1 MIPFILDIP
10 YTSIITK
17 LLFFYIAVYFSLKL
31 LTNSKI
37 CFVPLTPNFLIFIQ
51 INLKKIKINLK
62 SISFYFS
69 PWYLITK
76 NFNNFLPSSISI
88 ITLNHLTIDL
98 SNFGCSED
106 TNKKLNNFKQNTNN
120 SKQNLLD
127 LNNLQKFKIA
137 KLICKFILP
146 FQVNI
151 KHLVIKNKNYSI
163 KFEELT
169 LKISFFEN
177 KILLSPINSNE
188 SNNNVKSQSDLNNL
202 KKDDTVFTDTYNNT
216 SNENNSEKQKNSSND
231 LTITD
236 MSLVTTLK
244 FTNVLIDDLQK
255 GTSNNILKFLR
266 FNLANTVS
274 LNEYY
279 KVKWGTLGSNLFS
292 KGSCI
297 DVDLINL
304 AVHDI
309 FKINKSNTKINKS
322 EPEAELEKP
331 LNQPHASH
339 ESTNSLSSFIDSI
352 TSDDNNIFS
361 QSGPKDN
368 NIVSLIKKF
377 KIQVASFHIEEFQL
391 ILFKKLSISFQA
403 LDLSLQDIKRTITP
417 TKIPN
422 SIFESLDSKEVIEV
436 LTSLTACKLS
446 YLDTNFNFNE
456 NEPLLYLPFTTM
468 VSYVYIN
475 ELLSIL
481 NNFSSIKNIENLL
494 DSTDVI
500 TRSLLTVSNLTIDS
514 HINKIINL
522 INKRNASKNEIVK
535 NSQLESEQELESKD
549 NDMNTNKTILKIL
562 KVLSKCRFRIQ
573 LLNCGSHISLSN
585 DFVIA
590 LKIEEII
597 LDSTGFNSHESIFKK
612 MKSSNINSILLSIR
626 NTYIGFI
633 EKKNSSS
640 NIKKTIDKRYQII
653 LMDEMLLSF
662 RTNLLNSK
670 KLINTKNVK
679 TSKPHKDIHLIQN
692 IELNVKTIEVLL
704 DEINIFKKLNSIIP
718 SLPKIV
724 KYKKS
729 PSNLQKNIK
738 NNEFK
743 SFLPNF
749 IRSISF
755 NLKALKI
762 ITCFNNPVK
771 YYDNKDQTQ
780 LNNYKRGLA
789 IHLSTIS
796 ININNVINKQYIMT
810 DFEFLK
816 IFSVK
821 NFVKSNSSINDEL
834 FFNLKHFTLTYNLLL
849 NKLTSKVPII
859 DMRISIEI
867 VWSILFVIEVLGS
880 ITQHGDDKLV
890 GINTD
895 AHDTTTGKNSKND
908 QLIDTPPEDNHE
920 NRSTNPFTYHVNLDL
935 MMLHLTLPSSIK
947 LLLELDSLTVR
958 KSTSQ
963 IPRIYFTALRF
974 YSIHPYKEDM
984 WTPLLILSYADIKLN
999 LDKTLPIDTDQ
1010 HSEDRDDHED
1020 SSTQILIDSTS
1031 FRFEVPFEFVFY
1043 KVFDNLLTFFKS
1055 CRQLKYNFKNLM
1067 KSDLPKDFKNSTI
1080 LPTKVHPLKVPKV
1093 RLKAKYFEFSMHDD
1107 PLEVKLASIYLIG
1120 YIEQKSR
1127 ISKLASFAT
1136 LETKW
1141 KNELMEK
1148 YPNIKFEN
1156 GVPVPPEGNNNYY
1169 DSSWT
1174 SKNNE
1179 TIHSNFRN
1187 GLPSFQNNIF
1197 HSSSP
1202 SPTVDRARSRTVPTT
1217 PSIHGF
1223 SAPKRQKSR
1232 LRHSNTST
1240 EFSRSPSRLGREFKN
1255 SESEEYEH
1263 FKRDYIE
1270 LLARLEISRRR
1281 LYNNFSKSW
1290 IRQYDLFQANKKAH
1304 AKQTR
1309 DENGG
1314 SDPPVRDIFLN
1325 KYPVIAPSHD
1335 PKLFTLSC
1343 PDFDLTVSEPSFGL
1357 NNYPEFI
1364 HKIGKGVPVETEYTI
1379 LFPVNLKLYCSR
1391 LTVQIK
1397 DYPLPL
1403 ISFSPS
1409 SDGDPQAVL
1418 LKGDFVIAEQMYIPD
1433 ELRWIFVPLVSQY
1446 KSKIKEENFY
1456 AFDIPRTLTNIKF
1469 FTDIKVTVKSDIPSK
1484 ISWSSSCQPALSY
1497 AMNSFDVLS
1506 KPPLDKS
1513 DKIGFW
1519 DKLSLLLHNKFE
1531 FDFKNGLDLFI
1542 KSGLSPYDVTGTES
1556 GIVFRWDKNVKLEL
1570 NKNNRTQQF
1579 LTVTSNSFEL
1589 FKPKF
1594 EIFISDMITGAAK
1607 SYNIKYIVEKKILK
1621 LNSSPVIWTL
1631 GFLFER
1637 NKDDS
1642 PVIEPGSVKRT
1653 TKFKDHW
1660 NVRLRNPNTFS
1671 SEKECLAWDSYKGW
1685 RSQYMHIA
1693 VSLESAGE
1701 TAYNSAHLSPIT
1713 FHHFFHWWN
1722 TFGSSLGLPIK
1733 EGKMFKNKFLDYR
1746 SSPKFGKTLVTLKY
1760 KLVLRPLYLSHV
1772 YRHEAPSDFKDT
1784 NKVAFTGLKMATK
1797 GFSMDLHQRREPVKS
1812 PASDLVE
1819 WRLKLNQ
1826 GEVDCEDV
1834 DLRVLSATFDE
1845 TSTFG
1850 LLAKSLGVNNNSS
1863 SANSVSTE
1871 SHTDSD
1877 GIRSSHEIS
1886 WYDFDDFIEIFHPE
1900 IKAKNNPHWSVSKL
1914 ASAPR
1919 FSYFRQTQSKG
1930 VKFPFGFEDSHEC
1943 LIGKNHPEKTQEK
1956 LAKQRE
1962 YEILEQISTL
1972 ETSLESLKGSST
1984 SNNKITVQK
1993 ILEIEE
1999 QLEQLKHRHSVVEWM
2014 LGELKEGLIP
2024 EADDYPAELEDGSG
2038 EMGAITK
2045 YISSSSLSSTATSVQ
2060 DLLDTSSPSSSSSYR
2075 NRFIIHSISITWN
2088 SSLREKVLRY
2098 FKNVSERKAIV
2109 FNMSRKAVKLAEA
2122 LYNSKMSD
2130 MNKNGLPENID
2141 QSYSFESASDIFKT
2155 LEDILHDNSNNTFID
2170 DTYLLKCISPQVR
2183 FVSKADPD
2191 KCVLVASRD
2200 ITIKTTTVSPSDYE
2214 NSSDNSVEIESR
2226 CGIQLNEA
2234 FFYVLTRQDI
2244 LQNSYGIFNFNSG
2257 TMWPPVLPLEA
2268 CHFSCLKNA
2277 LVIDRSSCGLL
2288 YVKPN
2293 KLHYTDSTKSDINSF
2308 KEIVKAFFPKVVVTA
2323 TSEQYLAIYNVVME
2337 MVEPAAKDEKSSL
2350 QRINK
2355 LIAVSDQED
2364 FSDISEKIESLQEEI
2379 RILRRC
2385 RDYLDLRSLLFHGSS
2400 DDVVLIDIELE
2411 KLAIQL
2417 NSLVSLLQKAKALKF
2432 NDSYE
2437 LINMVLTTDQ
2447 VIVHLLDDYYKAFV
2461 DIACRDTYYYTVQSP
2476 DGANYNQVFIKL
2488 IQVFDLHSGV
2498 KYPEIVSPLDRDTSC
2513 ENKRPMV
2520 YVNWKMLDPVG
2531 GINIVEYKTI
2541 DIAPIK
2547 LEVDY
2552 FTAKQLF
2559 EFVYPNRNGKSV
2571 ITRETFENSKDDEE
2585 ERSLDEY
2592 SMFYGSD
2599 DNDNESLDLR
2609 SISTNSEQ
2617 VSISSNNIGKN
2628 IIKRSSNS
2636 IKVSAKLS
2644 KLFGKSSST
2653 SMSRASSSAVS
2664 ELSFNGAFQGNNNHQ
2679 EDQNHKTETD
2689 GVTQMVERSEMYQ
2702 LLNRVTIKEITLS
2715 LSFSGKGALKII
2727 NVNNLLIH
2735 LPKMEYINKT
2745 WSTKDFLLNYRK
2757 DVLKFV
2763 LKHTGSFIG
2772 NKFIKHKV
2780 PKITQPLSSIKDYD
2794 SYVNI
2799 KELTELETNTAANT
2813 GHVSIVDENGK
2824 KLDRSQAEVHHHQHQ
2839 HHHHPH
2845 FDPDLLE
2852 PVLNLTNSLTRSLSN
2867 LAGTSSEAMG
2877 TIREE

>member
-1 MIPFILDIP
+1 M
-10 YTSIITK
+10 
-17 LLFFYIAVYFSLKL
+17 
-31 LTNSKI
+31 
-37 CFVPLTPNFLIFIQ
+37 LIFIQ

-76 NFNNFLPSSISI
+76 NFNNFIPSSISI
-88 ITLNHLTIDL
+88 ITLNNLTIDL
-98 SNFGCSED
+98 SNFGSPED
-106 TNKKLNNFKQNTNN
+106 TDKKLNNLKKNADNG
-120 SKQNLLD
+120 KNLSLD
-127 LNNLQKFKIA
+127 LNNLLKFKIA

-151 KHLVIKNKNYSI
+151 KHLVIKNDNYSI
-163 KFEELT
+163 KIEELT
-169 LKISFFEN
+169 FKISFFEN
-177 KILLSPINSNE
+177 KILLSQSNSTDA
-188 SNNNVKSQSDLNNL
+188 KSQSDLNNL
-202 KKDDTVFTDTYNNT
+202 KKDDLIFSDTYDSANANK
-216 SNENNSEKQKNSSND
+216 NNSNGKNNSSND

-244 FTNVLIDDLQK
+244 VTNVLIDNSK
-255 GTSNNILKFLR
+255 IGTSNNILKFLR

-274 LNEYY
+274 LNENY
-279 KVKWGTLGSNLFS
+279 KVKWGTLGSNLYS

-297 DVDLINL
+297 DVDLINS

-309 FKINKSNTKINKS
+309 FKINKSNKKDTKV
-322 EPEAELEKP
+322 ETDAETELEKLLKKP
-331 LNQPHASH
+331 LKNPQASH
-339 ESTNSLSSFIDSI
+339 ESSNSLSSFIDSI
-352 TSDDNNIFS
+352 SPDDEDNHLQKGS
-361 QSGPKDN
+361 KDL

-436 LTSLTACKLS
+436 LTSLTAFRLNYS
-446 YLDTNFNFNE
+446 DPDFTFNE

-475 ELLSIL
+475 ELFSIL
-481 NNFSSIKNIENLL
+481 NNFSSIKDIENLL
-494 DSTDVI
+494 DSTDII

-514 HINKIINL
+514 HINKMINL
-522 INKRNASKNEIVK
+522 INKRNASKNEIVR
-535 NSQLESEQELESKD
+535 NSQLEIKVEAKD
-549 NDMNTNKTILKIL
+549 DMNTNKTILKIL
-562 KVLSKCRFRIQ
+562 KVLSKCRFRVQ
-573 LLNCGSHISLSN
+573 LLNCGCHITLSD

-590 LKIEEII
+590 LKIEEIV
-597 LDSTGFNSHESIFKK
+597 LDSTGFNSRESIFKK
-612 MKSSNINSILLSIR
+612 IKSSNINSILLSIR

-633 EKKNSSS
+633 EKKNLLS
-640 NIKKTIDKRYQII
+640 NTKRTADKRYQILLI
-653 LMDEMLLSF
+653 DEILLSF

-670 KLINTKNVK
+670 KLINAQDMP
-679 TSKPHKDIHLIQN
+679 TSKVHKDIHLIQN

-704 DEINIFKKLNSIIP
+704 DEINIFKKLNAIIP

-724 KYKKS
+724 KNKENL
-729 PSNLQKNIK
+729 SNLQKSAK
-738 NNEFK
+738 NKEFK

-749 IRSISF
+749 IRSITF
-755 NLKALKI
+755 NLKALKVV
-762 ITCFNNPVK
+762 TCFNNPVK
-771 YYDNKDQTQ
+771 YYDSKDQTQ

-796 ININNVINKQYIMT
+796 INIKNVTNKQIIMA

-816 IFSVK
+816 IFCVK
-821 NFVKSNSSINDEL
+821 NFVRSNSSINDEL
-834 FFNLKHFTLTYNLLL
+834 FFNLKHFTLTYNSLL
-849 NKLTSKVPII
+849 NKLICKIPII

-867 VWSILFVIEVLGS
+867 VWSILFVMEVLGS

-890 GINTD
+890 QVNAD
-895 AHDTTTGKNSKND
+895 ATGTTSKDTKKD
-908 QLIDTPPEDNHE
+908 QIIDTPLEDNHK
-920 NRSTNPFTYHVNLDL
+920 NRSTIPFTYHINLDL
-935 MMLHLTLPSSIK
+935 MMLHVTLPSSIK
-947 LLLELDSLTVR
+947 LLLELSSFDLK
-958 KSTSQ
+958 KSSSQ
-963 IPRIYFTALRF
+963 IPHMSFTALRF

-984 WTPLLILSYADIKLN
+984 WTPLLILSYAVIKLN
-999 LDKTLPIDTDQ
+999 MDKNLPIDTDQ
-1010 HSEDRDDHED
+1010 HSEDSDDHED
-1020 SSTQILIDSTS
+1020 SSTQILIDATS

-1055 CRQLKYNFKNLM
+1055 CKQLKYNFKNLM

-1080 LPTKVHPLKVPKV
+1080 LPVKVHPLKVPKI

-1107 PLEVKLASIYLIG
+1107 PLEVRLASIYLIG
-1120 YIEQKSR
+1120 FIEQKSR
-1127 ISKLASFAT
+1127 ISKLTSFAT

-1148 YPNIKFEN
+1148 YPNIKFKN
-1156 GVPVPPEGNNNYY
+1156 GIPVPPEGNNNYY
-1169 DSSWT
+1169 DSSLT
-1174 SKNNE
+1174 LKNNE
-1179 TIHSNFRN
+1179 TIHHN
-1187 GLPSFQNNIF
+1187 GPPLFQNNSF
-1197 HSSSP
+1197 HSTSSSP
-1202 SPTVDRARSRTVPTT
+1202 TVERERSRTVGTT
-1217 PSIHGF
+1217 PSIHGL
-1223 SAPKRQKSR
+1223 SGSKKQKSR
-1232 LRHSNTST
+1232 LKHSNTST
-1240 EFSRSPSRLGREFKN
+1240 EFSRNPSRLGREFQN

-1281 LYNNFSKSW
+1281 LFNNFSKSW

-1304 AKQTR
+1304 ARQTR

-1335 PKLFTLSC
+1335 PKLFSLSC

-1364 HKIGKGVPVETEYTI
+1364 HKIGKGVPLETEYTI
-1379 LFPVNLKLYCSR
+1379 LFPVHLKLYCSR

-1409 SDGDPQAVL
+1409 SDGDPEAVL
-1418 LKGDFVIAEQMYIPD
+1418 LKGDFVIAEQMYIPE

-1446 KSKIKEENFY
+1446 NSKSKDENFY

-1469 FTDIKVTVKSDIPSK
+1469 FTDIKVTVKSDTPSK

-1519 DKLSLLLHNKFE
+1519 DKLSLLLHNKFV

-1542 KSGLSPYDVTGTES
+1542 KSGLSPYDLTGKES
-1556 GIVFRWDKNVKLEL
+1556 GIVFRWNKNVKLEL

-1594 EIFISDMITGAAK
+1594 EVFISDMITGAAK
-1607 SYNIKYIVEKKILK
+1607 SYNIKYIVEKKMLK
-1621 LNSSPVIWTL
+1621 FFSSPVVWTL

-1642 PVIEPGSVKRT
+1642 PVIEPGSVRRT
-1653 TKFKDHW
+1653 TKFIDHW
-1660 NVRLRNPNTFS
+1660 HVRLRNPNTFS
-1671 SEKECLAWDSYKGW
+1671 NEKECLEWDSYKGW
-1685 RSQYMHIA
+1685 RSQYMHLA
-1693 VSLESAGE
+1693 VSLESEGE
-1701 TAYNSAHLSPIT
+1701 NAYNSAHLSPIT
-1713 FHHFFHWWN
+1713 FHHFFHWWH

-1746 SSPKFGKTLVTLKY
+1746 RSPKFGKTLVTLKY
-1760 KLVLRPLYLSHV
+1760 KLVLRPLYFSHV
-1772 YRHEAPSDFKDT
+1772 YRHESPSDFKDT

-1812 PASDLVE
+1812 PASGLVE

-1826 GEVDCEDV
+1826 GEVDCEEV
-1834 DLRVLSATFDE
+1834 DLRVLSATFDD

-1886 WYDFDDFIEIFHPE
+1886 WYDFDDFIEIFQPE
-1900 IKAKNNPHWSVSKL
+1900 IKAKNNPRWSVSKL

-1930 VKFPFGFEDSHEC
+1930 VKFPFGFENSHKC
-1943 LIGKNHPEKTQEK
+1943 LIGENHPEKTQEK
-1956 LAKQRE
+1956 LAKRRE

-1972 ETSLESLKGSST
+1972 ETSLDSLKSSST
-1984 SNNKITVQK
+1984 SNNKITMEK
-1993 ILEIEE
+1993 ISELEE
-1999 QLEQLKHRHSVVEWM
+1999 QLAQLRHRHNVVQWM
-2014 LGELKEGLIP
+2014 LSELKEGLIP
-2024 EADDYPAELEDGSG
+2024 EGDDYPTELENESG
-2038 EMGAITK
+2038 DMGAITK
-2045 YISSSSLSSTATSVQ
+2045 YTSSSSLSSTATSVQ
-2060 DLLDTSSPSSSSSYR
+2060 DLLDTSSPSSSSSFR
-2075 NRFIIHSISITWN
+2075 NRFIIHSICIIWN
-2088 SSLREKVLRY
+2088 FNLREKVFRY
-2098 FKNVSERKAIV
+2098 FKNVSERRAMV

-2130 MNKNGLPENID
+2130 MNKNGLPDNID

-2155 LEDILHDNSNNTFID
+2155 LDDILHDNSNNTFID

-2183 FVSKADPD
+2183 FMSKADPD

-2234 FFYVLTRQDI
+2234 FFYVLTRQNI
-2244 LQNSYGIFNFNSG
+2244 LQNSYGIFNFNNG

-2268 CHFSCLKNA
+2268 CHFSCLKNE
-2277 LVIDRSSCGLL
+2277 LVIDKSSCGFL

-2308 KEIVKAFFPKVVVTA
+2308 KEIAKAFFPKIVVTA

-2337 MVEPAAKDEKSSL
+2337 MLEPTGKDEKSSL

-2364 FSDISEKIESLQEEI
+2364 FSDIDERIESLQEEI

-2385 RDYLDLRSLLFHGSS
+2385 RDYLDLRALLFHGPD

-2437 LINMVLTTDQ
+2437 LINLVLTTDQ
-2447 VIVHLLDDYYKAFV
+2447 VIVHLLDDNYKAFV
-2461 DIACRDTYYYTVQSP
+2461 DIACRDTYYYTIQSP

-2513 ENKRPMV
+2513 ENQRPMV

-2571 ITRETFENSKDDEE
+2571 NTRETFENSKDGDDEGN
-2585 ERSLDEY
+2585 SDEY
-2592 SMFYGSD
+2592 NMFYDSY

-2609 SISTNSEQ
+2609 SISTENDQ
-2617 VSISSNNIGKN
+2617 ASISSNNTGKHA
-2628 IIKRSSNS
+2628 IKRHSNP

-2644 KLFGKSSST
+2644 KLFGKSSSAPMYR
-2653 SMSRASSSAVS
+2653 SQSSGMSD
-2664 ELSFNGAFQGNNNHQ
+2664 LSFNNSVQGNNGYQ
-2679 EDQNHKTETD
+2679 EDQIHKTESD

-2715 LSFSGKGALKII
+2715 LSFSGKGALKIV

-2745 WSTKDFLLNYRK
+2745 WSTRDFLLNYRK
-2757 DVLKFV
+2757 DVLKLV

-2780 PKITQPLSSIKDYD
+2780 PKITQPLTSIKDYD

-2799 KELTELETNTAANT
+2799 KELTELESNTAANT
-2813 GHVSIVDENGK
+2813 GHISIIDENGK
-2824 KLDRSQAEVHHHQHQ
+2824 KLDRSQAEAHHH

-2852 PVLNLTNSLTRSLSN
+2852 PVLSLTNSLTRSLSN
-2867 LAGTSSEAMG
+2867 LAGSSSEAMG